1 MKAMARHTGAAQ
13 SLIEDDSLQLMF
25 HMVAMGVPTRNQGV
39 TELADTNSSSPLHL
53 AQLHRHV
60 MQVCYFLNL
69 NLSYDIFLSFLRRF
83 NVDELLFCSIFS
95 CVGSICQRIVDSESL
110 VFFFLFWADP

>member
-25 HMVAMGVPTRNQGV
+25 HMVAMGVPTRNEGV
-39 TELADTNSSSPLHL
+39 SELADTNSSSPLHL

-60 MQVCYFLNL
+60 MQVCYLLNL
-69 NLSYDIFLSFLRRF
+69 DIFYNIFL
-83 NVDELLFCSIFS
+83 LL
-95 CVGSICQRIVDSESL
+95 L
-110 VFFFLFWADP
+110 W